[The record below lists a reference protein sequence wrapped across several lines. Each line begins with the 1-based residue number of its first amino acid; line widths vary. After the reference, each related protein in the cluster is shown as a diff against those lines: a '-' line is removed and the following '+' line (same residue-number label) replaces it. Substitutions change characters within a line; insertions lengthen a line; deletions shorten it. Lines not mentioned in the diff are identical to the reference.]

1 MAPRSGAR
9 AWPAQ
14 CVRADSRVPPPRLG
28 HFRGPGRLRR
38 ADTPL
43 AVTSPFYP
51 PLQFSVPPLP
61 LPPLLPLLPLFPL
74 LLLSPPPI
82 DPHWCLARLAWFEPP
97 TGVLLI
103 ASAPR

>member
-43 AVTSPFYP
+43 PVTSPFYP
-51 PLQFSVPPLP
+51 PLQFSVPPLT
-61 LPPLLPLLPLFPL
+61 LSPLLPLLPLTPL
-74 LLLSPPPI
+74 PTLPSLPLRT
-82 DPHWCLARLAWFEPP
+82 HCCLGWPFSFCS
-97 TGVLLI
+97 TVV
-103 ASAPR
+103 STS